1 MSPSPQSRRPP
12 TPFEAASNFAPVPY
26 EPSSGAFLIEISWEV
41 CNQIGGIYQVVR
53 SKAPLMVHR
62 WREQYCMLG
71 PYIEGKVSLEFEA
84 SRPTGW
90 LARLLDALAHEG
102 LRVHHG
108 HWLIQGRP
116 RVLLLEHK
124 YLAPQLQSLQQAL
137 KSEHGIEL
145 TPNEQVVD
153 EALLFGEAVRRT
165 LTAAAGVLS
174 LGNHHN
180 TGAALGAEETLPT
193 QLLAHFHE
201 WQGAVAL
208 PYLRRAG
215 LRIGTL
221 FTTHATQ
228 LGRYIAPNEPDFYDR
243 LNTLDPDTEALH
255 YNVRAQHD
263 IERACAQHAHV
274 FTTVSQIT
282 AEECAALL
290 GRKPDLITPNGLT
303 ISRFNVGHDLQT
315 FHADFKQR
323 IHTFTMGYFFPHQRF
338 DLDRTLYLFTSGRF
352 EPRNKGFDLCLE
364 ALARL
369 NTQLKLTRTGITV
382 VFFVIASRP
391 VRSIHPLALEKRGI
405 LNELR
410 DVCDNIMERVG
421 ESLFQRAAA
430 GGKLSLDNLVEDY
443 WQLRYRRTQAAL
455 RTDTLPPIVTHI
467 LEDDRSDPVL
477 IQLRRLQLFNRPDDA
492 VKVVYH
498 PEFIAPVNP
507 LWGIEYEQFV
517 RGCHL
522 GVFPSAYEP
531 WGYTPLECM
540 ALGTPAISSDLA
552 GFGRYVDEVLPDHD
566 RWGVWVLPRRSR
578 TFEDAAED
586 LAKRLFE
593 FCLLTRRERV
603 SLRNEV
609 EKRSW
614 EFDWSRLGTAYH
626 QAHDLAL
633 ERLREVD
640 GVRHHVWP

>member
-1 MSPSPQSRRPP
+1 MPPTSQSRRPP
-12 TPFEAASNFAPVPY
+12 TPFEAASNFTRQV
-26 EPSSGAFLIEISWEV
+26 EPSSGSFLIEISWEV

-62 WREQYCMLG
+62 WREQYCLIG
-71 PYIEGKVSLEFEA
+71 PYFESKVSLEFEPA
-84 SRPTGW
+84 RAVGW
-90 LARLLDALAHEG
+90 IARVIEALEREGVRAHF
-102 LRVHHG
+102 G

-116 RVLLLEHK
+116 RVLLLEYK
-124 YLAPQLQSLQQAL
+124 SLSEQLPAL
-137 KSEHGIEL
+137 RRALWTEHAIEAN
-145 TPNEQVVD
+145 PEPVVD
-153 EALLFGEAVRRT
+153 DALLFGEAVRRT
-165 LTAAAGVLS
+165 LIAAAGVLS
-174 LGNHHN
+174 LGSIRSSSD
-180 TGAALGAEETLPT
+180 ALGVEEVTPSH
-193 QLLAHFHE
+193 LLAHFHE
-201 WQGAVAL
+201 WQSAVAL
-208 PYLRRAG
+208 PYLRKTG

-228 LGRYIAPNEPDFYDR
+228 LGRYIASNEHDFYDR
-243 LNTLDPDTEALH
+243 LDTVDPAAEAAH
-255 YNVRAQHD
+255 YNVRTQHG
-263 IERACAQHAHV
+263 IEQACARGAHV
-274 FTTVSQIT
+274 FTTVSPIT
-282 AEECAALL
+282 AEECSALL

-315 FHADFKQR
+315 YHADFKQR

-352 EPRNKGFDLCLE
+352 EPHNKGFDLCLE

-410 DVCDNIMERVG
+410 VVCENIVDRVG
-421 ESLFQRAAA
+421 DQLFQRAAA
-430 GGKLSLDNLVEDY
+430 GGKLQLDNLVEDY

-455 RTDTLPPIVTHI
+455 HSDTLPPIVTHI
-467 LEDDRSDPVL
+467 LEDDRTDPVL
-477 IQLRRLQLFNRPDDA
+477 VQLRKLQLFNRPDDA

-498 PEFIAPVNP
+498 PEFITPVSP

-566 RWGVWVLPRRSR
+566 RWGVGVLPRRGRSYD
-578 TFEDAAED
+578 DAADE
-586 LAKRLFE
+586 LARRLFE

-626 QAHDLAL
+626 QAHDLAI
-633 ERLREVD
+633 ERIRS
-640 GVRHHVWP
+640 GGAR

>member
-1 MSPSPQSRRPP
+1 MPPATPSRRPP
-12 TPFEAASNFAPVPY
+12 TPFEAASGLAPLTQ
-26 EPSSGAFLIEISWEV
+26 EPSSGAFLVEIAWEV

-62 WREQYCMLG
+62 WRENYLMVG
-71 PYIEGKVSLEFEA
+71 PYFESKVPLEFEPT
-84 SRPTGW
+84 RPTGW
-90 LARLLDALAHEG
+90 LARLVDALEGSG

-116 RVLLLEHK
+116 RVLLLEYK
-124 YLAPQLQSLQQAL
+124 RLAPELDGLRFAL
-137 KSEHGIEL
+137 ANEL
-145 TPNEQVVD
+145 SVEVAPEAVVD
-153 EALLFGEAVRRT
+153 DALLFGEAVRRT
-165 LTAAAGVLS
+165 LAAAAGVLS
-174 LGNHHN
+174 LGEVR
-180 TGAALGAEETLPT
+180 GSDALGSEDIVPT

-208 PYLRRAG
+208 PFLRRAG

-228 LGRYIAPNEPDFYDR
+228 LGRYVASNEPDFYDR
-243 LNTLDPDTEALH
+243 LERVDDAYEAAR
-255 YNVRAQHD
+255 YNVRAQHG
-263 IERACAQHAHV
+263 IERACAQRSHV

-290 GRKPDLITPNGLT
+290 GRKPDLLTPNGLT

-323 IHTFTMGYFFPHQRF
+323 IHTFTMGYFFPNQRF
-338 DLDRTLYLFTSGRF
+338 DLDRTLYMFTSGRF

-382 VFFVIASRP
+382 VFFVICSRP

-410 DVCDNIMERVG
+410 DVCDNIVDRVG

-430 GGKLSLDNLVEDY
+430 GGKLQLDNLVEDY

-455 RTDTLPPIVTHI
+455 RTDTPPPIVTHI
-467 LEDDRSDPVL
+467 LEDDRTDPVL
-477 IQLRRLQLFNRPDDA
+477 VQLRALQLFNRPDDA
-492 VKVVYH
+492 VKIVYH
-498 PEFIAPVNP
+498 PEFITPVNP

-552 GFGRYVDEVLPDHD
+552 GFGRYVEEMLPDHD
-566 RWGVWVLPRRSR
+566 RWGVGVLPRRGRS
-578 TFEDAAED
+578 FEEAAND
-586 LAKRLFE
+586 LARRLFE
-593 FCLLTRRERV
+593 FCLLSRRERV

-633 ERLREVD
+633 ERI
-640 GVRHHVWP
+640 RHPNTAR

>member
-1 MSPSPQSRRPP
+1 MR
-12 TPFEAASNFAPVPY
+12 
-26 EPSSGAFLIEISWEV
+26 EPSIGAYLIEIAWEV

-62 WREQYCMLG
+62 WRDNYLMLG
-71 PYIEGKVSLEFEA
+71 PYFEAKVSLEFEPA
-84 SRPTGW
+84 RATGW
-90 LARLLDALAHEG
+90 LARLIEAIEQTG

-116 RVLLLEHK
+116 RVLLLEHQR
-124 YLAPQLQSLQQAL
+124 LSPDLDAL
-137 KSEHGIEL
+137 RTALWTQHEIEA
-145 TPNEQVVD
+145 TPGDSVIDN
-153 EALLFGEAVRRT
+153 ALLFGEAVRRT
-165 LTAAAGVLS
+165 LVAAAGVLS
-174 LGNHHN
+174 LGEPR
-180 TGAALGAEETLPT
+180 GSGDALGAEDPVPT

-201 WQGAVAL
+201 WQSAIAL
-208 PYLRRAG
+208 PYIRTSG
-215 LRIGTL
+215 QRIGTL

-228 LGRYIAPNEPDFYDR
+228 LGRYVASNEPDFYER
-243 LNTLDPDTEALH
+243 LDQIDHTAEARR
-255 YNVRAQHD
+255 YNVRTQHGV
-263 IERACAQHAHV
+263 ERKCAELTHV

-290 GRKPDLITPNGLT
+290 GRKPDLLTPNGLT
-303 ISRFNVGHDLQT
+303 ISRYNVGHDLQT

-323 IHTFTMGYFFPHQRF
+323 IHTFTMGYFFPHHRF
-338 DLDRTLYLFTSGRF
+338 DLDRTLYFFTSGRF

-364 ALARL
+364 AMARL
-369 NTQLKLTRTGITV
+369 NANLKLARTGITV

-410 DVCDNIMERVG
+410 DVCDNIVDRVG

-430 GGKLSLDNLVEDY
+430 GGKLQLDNLVDDY

-467 LEDDRSDPVL
+467 LEDDRTDPVL
-477 IQLRRLQLFNRPDDA
+477 TQLRQLQLFNRADDP

-498 PEFIAPVNP
+498 PEFITPVSP

-552 GFGRYVDEVLPDHD
+552 GFGRYVEEMLPDHD
-566 RWGVWVLPRRSR
+566 QWGVWVQPRRGRSYD
-578 TFEDAAED
+578 DAAND
-586 LAKRLFE
+586 LARRLYE
-593 FCLLTRRERV
+593 YCQLSRRERV

-633 ERLREVD
+633 ERLR
-640 GVRHHVWP
+640 

>member
-1 MSPSPQSRRPP
+1 M
-12 TPFEAASNFAPVPY
+12 
-26 EPSSGAFLIEISWEV
+26 LEIAWEV

-62 WREQYCMLG
+62 WRDNFLMIG
-71 PYIEGKVSLEFEA
+71 PYFESKVMLEFEPA
-84 SRPTGW
+84 RPTGW
-90 LARLLDALAHEG
+90 IARLVEALEHEG

-116 RVLLLEHK
+116 RVLLLESQR
-124 YLAPQLQSLQQAL
+124 LAHQLEGLYRSLWE
-137 KSEHGIEL
+137 EHGIEA
-145 TPNEQVVD
+145 PQREAVVD
-153 EALLFGEAVRRT
+153 NALLFGEAVRRA
-165 LTAAAGVLS
+165 LVAASGVLS
-174 LGNHHN
+174 LGEVRSS
-180 TGAALGAEETLPT
+180 GDALGAEDPVPT

-208 PYLRRAG
+208 PYVRNAG
-215 LRIGTL
+215 VRIGTL

-228 LGRYIAPNEPDFYDR
+228 LGRYVASNEPDFYDR
-243 LNTLDPDTEALH
+243 LERVDHVAEARR
-255 YNVRAQHD
+255 YNVRAQHG
-263 IERACAQHAHV
+263 IERACAERAHV

-282 AEECAALL
+282 AEECTALL
-290 GRKPDLITPNGLT
+290 GRKPDLLTPNGLT

-323 IHTFTMGYFFPHQRF
+323 LHTFTMGYFFPHQRF
-338 DLDRTLYLFTSGRF
+338 DLDRTLYFFTSGRF

-369 NTQLKLTRTGITV
+369 NARLKLTRTGITV
-382 VFFVIASRP
+382 VFFLIASRP
-391 VRSIHPLALEKRGI
+391 VRSIHPMALEKRGI

-410 DVCDNIMERVG
+410 DVCDNIVDRVG

-467 LEDDRSDPVL
+467 LEDDRTDPVL
-477 IQLRRLQLFNRPDDA
+477 TQLRGLQLFNRADDA

-498 PEFIAPVNP
+498 PEFITPVNP

-522 GVFPSAYEP
+522 GVFPSGYEP

-552 GFGRYVDEVLPDHD
+552 GFGRYVEETLPDHD
-566 RWGVWVLPRRSR
+566 QWGVWVLPRRGRSYD
-578 TFEDAAED
+578 EAADE
-586 LAKRLFE
+586 LARRLFE
-593 FCLLTRRERV
+593 FCQLSRRERV

-633 ERLREVD
+633 ERTR
-640 GVRHHVWP
+640 

>member
-1 MSPSPQSRRPP
+1 MGSSPTSRRPP
-12 TPFEAASNFAPVPY
+12 TPFEATTSYVPLPR
-26 EPSSGAFLIEISWEV
+26 EPSSGAFLIEIAWEV

-62 WREQYCMLG
+62 WRDHYCMIG
-71 PYIEGKVSLEFEA
+71 PYFESKVPLEFEPTRA
-84 SRPTGW
+84 TGW
-90 LARLLDALAHEG
+90 LARLIEALEHEG

-124 YLAPQLQSLQQAL
+124 RLADQLPDIQRAL
-137 KSEHGIEL
+137 VTEHQIEA
-145 TPNEQVVD
+145 NVGESVVD
-153 EALLFGEAVRRT
+153 EALLFGEAVRHT
-165 LTAAAGVLS
+165 LVAAAGLLA
-174 LGNHHN
+174 LG
-180 TGAALGAEETLPT
+180 TGPSASEALGAEELLPT
-193 QLLAHFHE
+193 YLLAHFHE

-208 PYLRRAG
+208 PFIRRAG

-228 LGRYIAPNEPDFYDR
+228 LGRYIASNEPDFYDR
-243 LNTLDPDTEALH
+243 LDQLDHEAEARH
-255 YNVRAQHD
+255 YNVRAQHG
-263 IERACAQHAHV
+263 IERACAQQSHV
-274 FTTVSQIT
+274 FTTVSPIT

-303 ISRFNVGHDLQT
+303 ISRFNVGHDLQA

-323 IHTFTMGYFFPHQRF
+323 IHTFTMGYFFPNHRF

-410 DVCDNIMERVG
+410 DVCDNIMSRVG

-430 GGKLSLDNLVEDY
+430 GGKLQLENLVEDY
-443 WQLRYRRTQAAL
+443 WELRYRRTQAAL
-455 RTDTLPPIVTHI
+455 RTETLPPIVTHI
-467 LEDDRSDPVL
+467 LEDDQSDPVL
-477 IQLRRLQLFNRPDDA
+477 QQLRRLQLFNRPDDA

-498 PEFIAPVNP
+498 PEFITPVNP

-540 ALGTPAISSDLA
+540 ALGTPAVSSDLA

-566 RWGVWVLPRRSR
+566 RWGVWVLQRRGR
-578 TFEDAAED
+578 TFEDAADD
-586 LAKRLFE
+586 LARRLFE

-626 QAHDLAL
+626 QAHDLAF
-633 ERLREVD
+633 ERLRDV
-640 GVRHHVWP
+640 

>member
-1 MSPSPQSRRPP
+1 MPPSPPSRRPP
-12 TPFEAASNFAPVPY
+12 TPFEAASNFAPLPS

-62 WREQYCMLG
+62 WRDQYCLLG
-71 PYIEGKVSLEFEA
+71 PYFESKVSLEFEPA
-84 SRPTGW
+84 RATGW
-90 LARLLDALAHEG
+90 LARLLDALETAGVRAHF
-102 LRVHHG
+102 G

-116 RVLLLEHK
+116 RVLLLEYK
-124 YLAPQLQSLQQAL
+124 RLASELPALSRSLWT
-137 KSEHGIEL
+137 EHGIESQ
-145 TPNEQVVD
+145 PGEKVVD
-153 EALLFGEAVRRT
+153 DALLFGEAVRRT
-165 LTAAAGVLS
+165 LVAAAGVLS
-174 LGNHHN
+174 LDVPK
-180 TGAALGAEETLPT
+180 ASADALGVEELLPSH
-193 QLLAHFHE
+193 LIAHFHE
-201 WQGAVAL
+201 WQSGVAL
-208 PYLRRAG
+208 PYLRRAK

-228 LGRYIAPNEPDFYDR
+228 LGRYIASNEPDFYDR
-243 LNTLDPDTEALH
+243 LDRVDPVTQAAH
-255 YNVRAQHD
+255 YNVRAQHG
-263 IERACAQHAHV
+263 IERACAQGANV
-274 FTTVSQIT
+274 FTTVSPIT
-282 AEECAALL
+282 AEECVALL

-315 FHADFKQR
+315 FHADFKAR
-323 IHTFTMGYFFPHQRF
+323 LHTFTMGYFFPHQRF
-338 DLDRTLYLFTSGRF
+338 DLDRTLYMFTSGRF

-364 ALARL
+364 AMARL

-391 VRSIHPLALEKRGI
+391 VRSIHPLVLEKRGI

-410 DVCDNIMERVG
+410 DVCDNIVDRVG
-421 ESLFQRAAA
+421 DQLFQRAAA
-430 GGKLSLDNLVEDY
+430 GGKLQLDNLVEDY

-455 RTDTLPPIVTHI
+455 RTDTLPPIVSHI
-467 LEDDRSDPVL
+467 LEDDRTDPVL
-477 IQLRRLQLFNRPDDA
+477 VQLRQLQLFNRPDDA

-498 PEFIAPVNP
+498 PEFITPVSP

-566 RWGVWVLPRRSR
+566 RWGVWVQQRRGR
-578 TFEDAAED
+578 TYNEAADD
-586 LAKRLFE
+586 LARRLFE

-633 ERLREVD
+633 ERLRR
-640 GVRHHVWP
+640 G

>member
-1 MSPSPQSRRPP
+1 MPPNVPSRRPP
-12 TPFEAASNFAPVPY
+12 TPFEAAANSAQPTA
-26 EPSSGAFLIEISWEV
+26 EPSRGAFLLEVAWEV
-41 CNQIGGIYQVVR
+41 CNQIGGIYQVMR

-62 WREQYCMLG
+62 WRDNYCMVG
-71 PYIEGKVSLEFEA
+71 PYLETKVPLEFEPA
-84 SRPTGW
+84 RATGW
-90 LARLLDALAHEG
+90 LARLLEQVQDDG

-116 RVLLLEHK
+116 RVLLVEYKRMAGELPSLRRSLTTELEIE
-124 YLAPQLQSLQQAL
+124 APAAEPVIDDAL
-137 KSEHGIEL
+137 M
-145 TPNEQVVD
+145 
-153 EALLFGEAVRRT
+153 FGEAVRR
-165 LTAAAGVLS
+165 LLIAAAGILS
-174 LGNHHN
+174 LGEPRSSGD
-180 TGAALGAEETLPT
+180 TLGLDEPVPT
-193 QLLAHFHE
+193 HMLAHFHE

-228 LGRYIAPNEPDFYDR
+228 LGRYVASNEVDFYDR
-243 LNTLDPDTEALH
+243 LDQIDPEAESLH
-255 YNVRAQHD
+255 YNVRAQHG
-263 IERACAQHAHV
+263 IERACAHQAHV

-282 AEECAALL
+282 AEECSALL
-290 GRKPDLITPNGLT
+290 GRTPDLITPNGLT

-323 IHTFTMGYFFPHQRF
+323 IHSFTMGYFFPHHRF
-338 DLDRTLYLFTSGRF
+338 DLDRTLYMFTSGRF

-364 ALARL
+364 AMARL
-369 NTQLKLTRTGITV
+369 NQQLKRARSGITV

-410 DVCDNIMERVG
+410 DVCDNIVDRVG

-430 GGKLSLDNLVEDY
+430 GGKLQLDDLVEDY
-443 WQLRYRRTQAAL
+443 WQLRYRRTQSAL
-455 RTDTLPPIVTHI
+455 RMDTLPPIVTHI
-467 LEDDRSDPVL
+467 LEDDRTDPVL
-477 IQLRRLQLFNRPDDA
+477 TQLRRLELFNRPEDA

-498 PEFIAPVNP
+498 PEFITPVSP

-517 RGCHL
+517 RGCHM

-552 GFGRYVDEVLPDHD
+552 GFGRYVEETLPDHD
-566 RWGVWVLPRRSR
+566 RWGVWVLPRRGR
-578 TFEDAAED
+578 TFDEAADA
-586 LAKRLFE
+586 LARQTFE
-593 FCLLTRRERV
+593 YCMLSRRERV

-626 QAHDLAL
+626 RAHDLAL
-633 ERLREVD
+633 ERM
-640 GVRHHVWP
+640 

>member
-1 MSPSPQSRRPP
+1 MPPSPPSRRPP
-12 TPFEAASNFAPVPY
+12 TPFEAASNFAAFPS
-26 EPSSGAFLIEISWEV
+26 EPSSGAFLIEIAWEV

-62 WREQYCMLG
+62 WRDQYCLLG
-71 PYIEGKVSLEFEA
+71 PYHESKVSLEFEPA
-84 SRPTGW
+84 RATGW
-90 LARLLDALAHEG
+90 IARLLDALESSGIRAHY
-102 LRVHHG
+102 G
-108 HWLIQGRP
+108 HWMIQGRP
-116 RVLLLEHK
+116 RVLLLEYK
-124 YLAPQLQSLQQAL
+124 RLSTELASISRAL
-137 KSEHGIEL
+137 WTEHGIENQ
-145 TPNEQVVD
+145 TGEQVVD
-153 EALLFGEAVRRT
+153 DALLFGEAVRRT
-165 LTAAAGVLS
+165 LACAAGVLALDVPKNS
-174 LGNHHN
+174 GEGLGV
-180 TGAALGAEETLPT
+180 EELMPSY
-193 QLLAHFHE
+193 LLAHFHE
-201 WQGAVAL
+201 WQSGVAL
-208 PYLRRAG
+208 PFLRRAK

-228 LGRYIAPNEPDFYDR
+228 LGRYIASNEHDFYDR
-243 LNTLDPDTEALH
+243 LDKVDPVSEAAH
-255 YNVRAQHD
+255 YNVRTQHG
-263 IERACAQHAHV
+263 IERACAQSAHV
-274 FTTVSQIT
+274 FTTVSPIT
-282 AEECAALL
+282 AEECVALL

-315 FHADFKQR
+315 YHADFKQR
-323 IHTFTMGYFFPHQRF
+323 IHAFTMGYFFPHQRF
-338 DLDRTLYLFTSGRF
+338 DLERTLYMFTSGRF

-364 ALARL
+364 AMARL

-391 VRSIHPLALEKRGI
+391 VRSIHPLVLEKRGI

-410 DVCDNIMERVG
+410 DVCDNIVDRVG
-421 ESLFQRAAA
+421 DQLFQRAAA
-430 GGKLSLDNLVEDY
+430 GGKLQLDNLVEDY

-455 RTDTLPPIVTHI
+455 HTDTLPPIVSHI
-467 LEDDRSDPVL
+467 LEDDRTDPVL
-477 IQLRRLQLFNRPDDA
+477 LQLRNLQLFNRPDDA

-498 PEFIAPVNP
+498 PEFITPVSP

-566 RWGVWVLPRRSR
+566 RWGVWVQQRRGRSF
-578 TFEDAAED
+578 TESGDD
-586 LAKRLFE
+586 LARRLFE

-633 ERLREVD
+633 DRLRR
-640 GVRHHVWP
+640 G